1 MADTLALEG
10 ARLIDGRGGDP
21 IDSATVIVADGRIAR
36 AQPSHQ
42 ARVPRGARHVDL
54 TGLTLLPGLIDCH
67 VHLLAELR
75 PVQEEHSERLSERLY
90 RGIPYAKATLD
101 AGITTAR
108 DAGMTPAGMRIAIDD
123 GIFPGPR
130 LKVAV
135 NIVTQT
141 GGHGDWQLA
150 SGLDPG
156 WITSDLPAGISDS
169 PDEMRKV
176 VRTMIRAGA
185 DWIKICSTGGVL
197 SPLDP
202 PDTPQFTVEEIA
214 VAVAEAK
221 AARLGGVMSHAIGAQ
236 GIKNAV
242 HAGVRSIEHG
252 YMIDEEAIDLMVR
265 SGTWLVPTL
274 HALVS
279 VRERAEA
286 TPGSIA
292 PWAMAK
298 LDGVTVA
305 QRETLPEAIR
315 RGVKVAMGT
324 DCGVGHHGT
333 NARELG
339 LLVAAGMS
347 PMAAIESA
355 TRVAAQLLGLEN
367 EIGTIEAGKAGDLIA
382 VAADPL
388 TDPNAIAD
396 PMTVRLVIKGGVV
409 AKDLDGRAS

>member
-21 IDSATVIVADGRIAR
+21 IELATVLVADGRIAR
-36 AQPSHQ
+36 AQPSHV

-54 TGLTLLPGLIDCH
+54 SGLTLLPGLIDCH
-67 VHLLAELR
+67 VHLLSELR
-75 PVQEEHSERLSERLY
+75 PVHEEHSERLSERLY

-101 AGITTAR
+101 AGVTTAR

-202 PDTPQFTVEEIA
+202 PDTPQFTIEEIA
-214 VAVAEAK
+214 VAVAEAR

-252 YMIDEEAIDLMVR
+252 YMIDEEGIDLLVR
-265 SGTWLVPTL
+265 TGTWLVPTL

-339 LLVAAGMS
+339 LLVQAGMS
-347 PMAAIESA
+347 PMGAIESA
-355 TRVAAQLLGLEN
+355 TRVAAQMLGMEN

-388 TDPNAIAD
+388 TNPNAIAD
-396 PMTVRLVIKGGVV
+396 PTTVRLVIKGGVV